1 MKKYIHIKKN
11 IWVCIYIWDEQIYNQ
26 LRLPGYM
33 YIVYYLFF
41 YGVFFFPM
49 NDIVIDR
56 PMGVASLPLFF
67 FRSHFY
73 HDYPQYIDLLL
84 RLSFIENID
93 VKEKRIKECSE
104 RNIFIHD
111 KYLYIIAKGNGDERW
126 LVIEEKMALLES
138 QWNSWL
144 VSRMI
149 HPMRIYSQW

>member
-1 MKKYIHIKKN
+1 M
-11 IWVCIYIWDEQIYNQ
+11 
-26 LRLPGYM
+26 
-33 YIVYYLFF
+33 
-41 YGVFFFPM
+41 VFFFFFSNERYRYRPS
-49 NDIVIDR
+49 NGSRIVA
-56 PMGVASLPLFF
+56 PFF